1 MNILA
6 EKRILIGVTGG
17 IAVYKTVEIVSRLVK
32 AQADVRVLMTEAA
45 QKFVSPLT
53 FGAMSGHA
61 PITDLWQLYE
71 GEKIGHVTLA
81 HKADLLSLIHI

>member
-6 EKRILIGVTGG
+6 EKRILLGVTGG
-17 IAVYKTVEIVSRLVK
+17 IAVYKSVEIVSRLVK

-61 PITDLWQLYE
+61 PVRRET
-71 GEKIGHVTLA
+71 
-81 HKADLLSLIHI
+81 